1 MSRLAVRAAVS
12 QGPDRA
18 RYVSR
23 MFGRIA
29 PRYDLMNTLM
39 TMGRD
44 RRWRRLTAALAAPKP
59 GGLAL
64 DLGTGSGELALELA
78 SLGCRVVAMDF
89 CQPMMEVAQQKLA
102 SRKEARVSLAV
113 GDALSLP
120 FPGETF
126 ECMTAGFALRNFA
139 DLGQGLREMF
149 RVLKPG
155 GRLAALEL
163 TPPLSRLARLMH
175 TFYSHRY
182 VPLLGMLIAGDG
194 SAYSYLPESV
204 DHFPDAEA
212 LRRAMRDAGFDR
224 VNYRRMGLGMVAIHV
239 AEKSLL

>member
-1 MSRLAVRAAVS
+1 MSRLAVRAAAF
-12 QGPDRA
+12 QGPARA
-18 RYVSR
+18 QYVSR
-23 MFGRIA
+23 IFGRIA

-39 TMGRD
+39 TLGRD
-44 RRWRRLTAALAAPKP
+44 RRWRRLAAELAAPKP

-89 CQPMMEVAQQKLA
+89 SGPMMEVARQKLA
-102 SRKEARVSLAV
+102 ARKEARVSLAA

-120 FPGETF
+120 FPSETF
-126 ECMTAGFALRNFA
+126 ECITAGFALRNFA
-139 DLGQGLREMF
+139 GLGQALGEML

-163 TPPLSRLARLMH
+163 TPPRTRLARVMH
-175 TFYSHRY
+175 RLYSHRY
-182 VPLLGMLIAGDG
+182 VPLLGWLVAGDG

-204 DHFPDAEA
+204 DRFPDAEA
-212 LRRAMRDAGFDR
+212 LRRAMYDAGFES
-224 VNYRRMGLGMVAIHV
+224 VVYRKLGLGMVAIHV
-239 AEKSLL
+239 SEKKS